1 MKRNKKTE
9 DPTAFFK
16 LSQKAEGSLEK
27 QDLSEVV
34 KISSKTPKPKT
45 FTLRLPVE
53 ELQELQALVS
63 EVNKYSQYK
72 KISTNDVVRAMI
84 SYGTKMD
91 PERVVRALKD
101 I

>member
-1 MKRNKKTE
+1 MKRDRKKE
-9 DPTAFFK
+9 DPTAHFK
-16 LSQKAEGSLEK
+16 LSKKADGSLEK

-34 KISSKTPKPKT
+34 NVAHQSPKPKT
-45 FTLRLPVE
+45 FTLRLPIE
-53 ELQELQALVS
+53 ELQELQALVA

-84 SYGTKMD
+84 SYGVKMD
-91 PERVVRALKD
+91 PEKVVKALKD

>member
-1 MKRNKKTE
+1 MKRDKKKE

-16 LSQKAEGSLEK
+16 LSKKADGSLEK

-34 KISSKTPKPKT
+34 KVTPQSSKPKT

-53 ELQELQALVS
+53 ELQELQSLVA

-91 PERVVRALKD
+91 PEKVVKAIKA

>member
-1 MKRNKKTE
+1 MKRDKNKE

-34 KISSKTPKPKT
+34 KTSPKIQKPKT
-45 FTLRLPVE
+45 FTLRLPIE
-53 ELQELQALVS
+53 ELQELQTLVA

-72 KISTNDVVRAMI
+72 KFSTNDVVRAMV

-91 PERVVRALKD
+91 PEKVVKALKE